1 MQNETNKRVVCD
13 ITSPTLS
20 IYIYTLVFGA
30 QNPQTEGGRLGS
42 CSSLCVCACFG
53 FLESAQKDSLHACF
67 KHFHIPYFKNVWIC
81 KEMRHK
87 MPSCCTEKPIL
98 GVCALSFHI
107 TYVSIADI

>member
-67 KHFHIPYFKNVWIC
+67 KHFQPDMGFPHPLFQECLDMQRN
-81 KEMRHK
+81 E
-87 MPSCCTEKPIL
+87 TQD
-98 GVCALSFHI
+98 ALLLH
-107 TYVSIADI
+107 